1 MKIINLKAENFK
13 KLEAVDI
20 TPDGSMVMLTGANA
34 QGKSSVL
41 DAIWATF
48 SGRFAKSVKKPIKD
62 GADKAKVT
70 VTTDKYI
77 ITRSFTDAGVY
88 LKVENQDGAQFKS
101 AQSLIDSLIG
111 DVTMDPLD
119 FLDRKPA
126 EQVDT
131 LLNLVKLKIDPREI
145 DAKVKA
151 LFDERTAIGRDGKTA
166 KGHLETLTPP
176 APDTPD
182 EEFKA
187 SDVLA
192 DIEAAQKV
200 IDSNAEKRGALFS
213 LRTDASGIETEIE
226 RLLAQVEAL
235 RDAYTVTQTRIEAM
249 QSEVEA
255 LVDPDIESLKAKL
268 STVED
273 TNRAVRAKAEFSRA
287 AQRVEELREAY
298 DAKTTEI
305 DKLKQKKAAA
315 LSAAK
320 FPVKGLSID
329 ENDVVYNGIPLDQSS
344 SAEQLRVSMAVAMA
358 LSPEL
363 KVIHIKDGSLLDS
376 QSMKIVNEMAEAN
389 DYQVWIERVDESG
402 KVGFYIEDGNVTAV
416 NGEAAA

>member
-20 TPDGSMVMLTGANA
+20 TPEGSTVMLTGANA

-145 DAKVKA
+145 DAEVKA

-166 KGHLETLTPP
+166 KGHLESLMPP
-176 APDTPD
+176 ADDVPD
-182 EEFKA
+182 EEVSA
-187 SDVLA
+187 SAVLGE
-192 DIEAAQKV
+192 IEEAQKV
-200 IDSNAEKRGALFS
+200 IDSNTEKRNNLAG
-213 LRTDASGIETEIE
+213 LRLSAADIESEIE
-226 RLLAQVEAL
+226 SLLAQVEAL

-249 QSEVEA
+249 QSEVKA
-255 LVDPDIESLKAKL
+255 LVDPDIESLKVKL

-287 AQRVEELREAY
+287 TQKVEELREAY
-298 DAKTTEI
+298 DAKTAEI

-320 FPVKGLSID
+320 FPVKGLGFD
-329 ENDVVYNGIPLDQSS
+329 ENGVVYNGIPLDQSS

-363 KVIHIKDGSLLDS
+363 KVVHIKDGSLLDS